1 MTAPLAGRAD
11 APDIPAS
18 PMPVAAKL
26 TNKIV
31 RICCLL
37 HLMLVINHSRL
48 LDHKRHSPP
57 MCVLLMPPYWPE
69 AIY

>member
-1 MTAPLAGRAD
+1 MTAPLAGTAD

-26 TNKIV
+26 INKIV

-37 HLMLVINHSRL
+37 HLMLVIKSQSFARSQAAL
-48 LDHKRHSPP
+48 APDVRF
-57 MCVLLMPPYWPE
+57 C
-69 AIY
+69 